1 MARLNRYTHE
11 LRQAITHAREEA
23 ARLRHRQV
31 GTEHLL
37 LGLFK
42 LHDPLIESV
51 FFALHTSTK
60 SIAEAL
66 EFVVGRGNKA
76 ILSDPTLSAMART
89 ALTAAETQ
97 AQMMDAELVDVEHLL
112 LGILSD
118 THSIISGV
126 INSFG
131 IQYEDIQ
138 QQVSTMQQGGHE
150 QMLALAHYR
159 TQYETT
165 PTLNALS
172 RDLTM
177 MALAGTLDPLIG
189 RAEELER
196 TMQILSRR
204 SKNNP
209 VLLGSP
215 GVGKTAIA
223 EGLAQRIIAGHVPE
237 NLLNTRIIA
246 LDMGL
251 LSAGTKFR
259 GDFEERLKCIVQE
272 ILANQTL
279 IIVIDELHT
288 LVGAGVS
295 EGSVS
300 AANLFKPMLARGEFR
315 CIGATTLDDY
325 RKYIKEDAALE
336 RRFQPVQVQE
346 PTPQETLTI
355 LQGLRPHYAEFHHVT
370 ISDAALTAAVQ
381 MATQYIQGRHLP
393 DKAIDLLD
401 EAAACVCVQ
410 HSTLPEEIR
419 ALRHDLQQ
427 LYMAKEQAIIQHDFV
442 AAAQQRKRENIAR
455 ATLDQAE
462 AHWQQRTEQ
471 PPCVDTQDIAQVV
484 ARWTGIPV
492 SGMHEQNAQHLLTL
506 ENALHQH
513 IIGQD
518 AAVAAV
524 AKAVRRAR
532 TTPRNGRRPIGS
544 FLFIGPTGVGKTELA
559 RALAITLYG
568 SERALVTFDMSE
580 FMESHLVSRLI
591 GAPPGYVGY
600 ESAGQLTEAVR
611 RQPASILLFDEIEKA
626 HPRIFDLLLQVLED
640 GCLTDSHGQSVD
652 FRHTLIIITS
662 NASTTALQTSVSP
675 FFGRQSQQQEEQ
687 QQLFHSILPSLHEL
701 FKPELLNRLDEII
714 LFHSL
719 TQEHVRTIADL
730 MLEQTQSRMHEQ
742 GIALQISETARH
754 FIAQRG
760 YDRAYGAR
768 PLRRT
773 IHDLLENMLA
783 DALLQGQ
790 VCKGD
795 TIIIELSEERL
806 VMNNRE
812 TYISSPLS
820 STHQRVA

>member
-1 MARLNRYTHE
+1 MARLNHYTHE
-11 LRQAITHAREEA
+11 LRQVITHAREEA
-23 ARLRHRQV
+23 TRLRHRQV
-31 GTEHLL
+31 SSEHLL

-51 FFALHTSTK
+51 FFALHASTK

-89 ALTAAETQ
+89 TLAAAEAQ
-97 AQMMDAELVDVEHLL
+97 AQAMEAELVDVEHLL
-112 LGILSD
+112 LGIMSES
-118 THSIISGV
+118 HSVTAGV
-126 INSFG
+126 IHSFG
-131 IQYEDIQ
+131 IQREDVEQ
-138 QQVSTMQQGGHE
+138 QMSIMRQSGRE
-150 QMLALAHYR
+150 QMLTLAHYR
-159 TQYETT
+159 TQYEKT

-209 VLLGSP
+209 VLLGPP

-223 EGLAQRIIAGHVPE
+223 EGLAQRIIAGTVPE

-288 LVGAGVS
+288 LVGAGVA

-315 CIGATTLDDY
+315 CIGATTFDDY
-325 RKYIKEDAALE
+325 RKFIREDAALE

-346 PTPQETLTI
+346 PTFQETLTI
-355 LQGLRPHYAEFHHVT
+355 LQGLRPHYAEFHHVA

-381 MATQYIQGRHLP
+381 MASQYIQGRHMP

-401 EAAACVCVQ
+401 EAAAYLRVQ
-410 HSTLPEEIR
+410 HSALPEKIH
-419 ALRHDLQQ
+419 ALRNELQHISI
-427 LYMAKEQAIIQHDFV
+427 AKEQAIIQHDF
-442 AAAQQRKRENIAR
+442 ALAAQQRKRENAAR
-455 ATLDQAE
+455 AELAQAE
-462 AHWQQRTEQ
+462 AHWHQHTKQSR
-471 PPCVDTQDIAQVV
+471 CVDMQDIARVV
-484 ARWTGIPV
+484 ACRTGIPIA
-492 SGMHEQNAQHLLTL
+492 GMYKQDAQQLLTL

-518 AAVAAV
+518 RAIGVTAR
-524 AKAVRRAR
+524 AVRRAR
-532 TTPRNGRRPIGS
+532 TTQRIGRRPIGS
-544 FLFIGPTGVGKTELA
+544 FLFVGPTGVGKTELA
-559 RALAITLYG
+559 RALAVTLFG
-568 SERALVTFDMSE
+568 SEQALVTFDMSE

-591 GAPPGYVGY
+591 GAPPGYIGY

-640 GCLTDSHGQSVD
+640 GCLTDSHGQNVD

-662 NASTTALQTSVSP
+662 NAGTAALQSGISP
-675 FFGRQSQQQEEQ
+675 FFGKKASQQEAQ
-687 QQLFHSILPSLHEL
+687 QRLSQSIMPSLQKL

-714 LFHSL
+714 PFHPL
-719 TQEHVRTIADL
+719 TQEHVRAIANL
-730 MLEQTQSRMHEQ
+730 LLAQTQSRLHEQ
-742 GIALQISETARH
+742 GITLQISDAVRH

-760 YDRAYGAR
+760 YDPAYGAR

-773 IHDLLENMLA
+773 IHDLLEDMLA

-790 VCKGD
+790 IRRGD

-806 VMNNRE
+806 VINNVE
-812 TYISSPLS
+812 ICAISNVSR
-820 STHQRVA
+820 RVA